1 MTKELRQWAICG
13 IFMFGL
19 TDVVL
24 VLLIKV
30 KPSNQPSEPYH
41 KIFRDIARS
50 WLWLF
55 TGRTGS
61 SLDPA
66 PPDRLS

>member
-1 MTKELRQWAICG
+1 MYDQRATSVAIA
-13 IFMFGL
+13 FW
-19 TDVVL
+19 VL
-24 VLLIKV
+24 VSRGIAYTSIPV
-30 KPSNQPSEPYH
+30 PSNQSPEPCH

-55 TGRTGS
+55 TDRTGS

-66 PPDRLS
+66 PPDRLP